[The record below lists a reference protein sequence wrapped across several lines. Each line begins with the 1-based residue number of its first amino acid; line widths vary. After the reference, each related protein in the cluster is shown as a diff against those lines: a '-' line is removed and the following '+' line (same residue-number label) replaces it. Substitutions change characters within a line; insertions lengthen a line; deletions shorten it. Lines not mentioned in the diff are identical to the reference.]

1 MLAAVTGRA
10 AKKPRG
16 EAGGVRIQSR
26 QQIVSEAC
34 PESEFSLNPG
44 AASTGEGEG
53 GGGEGLKWA
62 GHVVWAFKPGC
73 SPQCSAS
80 LCAAVYLCRSLPGC
94 A

>member
-10 AKKPRG
+10 VKKPRG
-16 EAGGVRIQSR
+16 EAGVRIQSR

-44 AASTGEGEG
+44 AASTGEGG
-53 GGGEGLKWA
+53 GVGAEMGRTCCVGFQAGLQLSMLCQRM
-62 GHVVWAFKPGC
+62 GRGVC
-73 SPQCSAS
+73 S
-80 LCAAVYLCRSLPGC
+80 CRSLPGC